1 MINTL
6 GSLKLLNADGTSSIV
21 NKFFCEMKDITVS

>member
-6 GSLKLLNADGTSSIV
+6 GSLKLLNADVTSSVV